1 MIVLRSKPRS
11 GIGRYFFAAISLLVG
26 VSLLLQAAL
35 QFSTASDQWDDL
47 DLDQRLLLIGKL
59 VAGGLGIIL
68 AFREFVQKVW
78 GREPRQ
84 RLIAS
89 EDTFAIA
96 SQGRPTRY
104 IKRRDIVALTGNGS
118 SFVTVDGMV
127 HTIPLFELT
136 HKDIEGFLDQL
147 YAHWWPGLTR
157 EEVILYL
164 QRNQPTHPLHGGV
177 FIVLLFSTV
186 LLIPSILLW
195 ERIWIP
201 ITLLCIL
208 SVCTLVM
215 GYVLAR
221 RHAQLSKTWRYPVY
235 DECDEFA
242 EEAWN
247 DIPLQE

>member
-11 GIGRYFFAAISLLVG
+11 GIGRYFFAAVSLLVG

-47 DLDQRLLLIGKL
+47 DLDQRLLLIGQL

-96 SQGRPTRY
+96 SQGRPMRY

-136 HKDIEGFLDQL
+136 RKEIEDFLDQL
-147 YAHWWPGLTR
+147 YAHWWPGVVR
-157 EEVILYL
+157 EDVMLYL
-164 QRNQPTHPLHGGV
+164 KRTQPTHPLLGGV
-177 FIVLLFSTV
+177 FITLLCSTV
-186 LLIPSILLW
+186 LLIPSIFLW

-201 ITLLCIL
+201 IALLGVL
-208 SVCTLVM
+208 SVCTLAI
-215 GYVLAR
+215 GHVLAR
-221 RHAQLSKTWRYPVY
+221 RHEQMSTTWRYPLY
-235 DECDEFA
+235 DETDEFT
-242 EEAWN
+242 EVVWDES
-247 DIPLQE
+247 PLQE